1 MWAIAA
7 KIEPKKLNGAGE
19 TSITH
24 GDLFRAQDP
33 ETLLSLRIQNK
44 VVSRIASA
52 LQETGLGSLQG
63 AYTCI
68 IPPLSN
74 SHALPAESVIEFV
87 RQRMLDHEVLGR
99 WEVAVPVYRK
109 LFEVCKPFG
118 QTHRAFQRATAILIH
133 VFTSISNT
141 LTQWKDQ
148 KREDG
153 VEGLSRQRETILE
166 ELQKTDLQL
175 MQKFAELGR
184 VQMRLRED
192 LMKDFIPEVPDRS
205 GDVHDYF
212 KHNRVFSWIMRAQF
226 DRMDSIKDQAKEID
240 ICGWTTLHYA
250 VVRGDENV
258 IGELF
263 KSGVDPNAVDLA
275 GWTPLHYAIQ
285 VTNRSKGDPRLER
298 RLELVIGA
306 LLRNGADTEIRG
318 RDGVGPIHCAAM
330 LVNCGATATRL
341 LLQAGTNVE
350 MQDNSRKTPL
360 HWAAH
365 AGAVDAVR
373 ALLQKGAYKG
383 ARDDYGRIPL
393 HLAAAAGKHDVL
405 GELMDNGE
413 TEIDSVDRD
422 GRTPLHLAAMIGDE
436 KTVEELVNRAESQG
450 KDQTS
455 HITTD
460 ASTPKVIN
468 CKDNQSCT
476 ALDHAAMLGHEA
488 AAWRL
493 WEICAKEANSET
505 SERTF
510 SLGVWF
516 ARERIVALTAT
527 RVREQ
532 KVEQSLGIAR
542 HM

>member
-24 GDLFRAQDP
+24 GDLFRAEDP

-87 RQRMLDHEVLGR
+87 RQRMLEYEVLGR

-109 LFEVCKPFG
+109 LFEVCRPFG
-118 QTHRAFQRATAILIH
+118 ETHRAFQRATAILIH

-153 VEGLSRQRETILE
+153 VKGLVEQRKTILE
-166 ELQKTDLQL
+166 ELRKTDKQL
-175 MQKFAELGR
+175 RQNFVELGR
-184 VQMRLRED
+184 VQKRLRED
-192 LMKDFIPEVPDRS
+192 LMKDLIPEMPDRPKN
-205 GDVHDYF
+205 VHEYF
-212 KHNRVFSWIMRAQF
+212 KHDPVFSKIWNVESKGMEE
-226 DRMDSIKDQAKEID
+226 IKNQVKETD
-240 ICGWTTLHYA
+240 ICGWTPLHYA
-250 VVRGDENV
+250 AVRGDGKV
-258 IGELF
+258 IGKLF
-263 KSGVDPNAVDLA
+263 KFNVNPNATDFA

-285 VTNRSKGDPRLER
+285 VADQPKGDYQLKKEW
-298 RLELVIGA
+298 ESVIGA

-365 AGAVDAVR
+365 VGAVDVAK

-405 GELMDNGE
+405 GELMDEE

-422 GRTPLHLAAMIGDE
+422 GRTPLHLAAMSGDE
-436 KTVEELVNRAESQG
+436 KTVEKLVSSAKSQG
-450 KDQTS
+450 KDQTG
-455 HITTD
+455 HRTTD

-468 CKDNQSCT
+468 CKDNIFCT
-476 ALDHAAMLGHEA
+476 AIDHAVMLGHEA
-488 AAWRL
+488 AARRL
-493 WEICAKEANSET
+493 WEICAKEANSQT

-510 SLGVWF
+510 MLGVWF
-516 ARERIVALTAT
+516 ARERTVTLTAT
-527 RVREQ
+527 GVREQ
-532 KVEQSLGIAR
+532 KVEQSLGDAR
-542 HM
+542 QM

>member
-74 SHALPAESVIEFV
+74 SRALPTESVIEFV
-87 RQRMLDHEVLGR
+87 RQRMLEHEVLGR
-99 WEVAVPVYRK
+99 WEVAVPVYQK

-133 VFTSISNT
+133 VFTSISDI
-141 LTQWKDQ
+141 LAQRKDQ

-153 VEGLSRQRETILE
+153 VRGLVEQRKTILE
-166 ELQKTDLQL
+166 GLRKTDVQL
-175 MQKFAELGR
+175 MQKFVELSR

-212 KHNRVFSWIMRAQF
+212 EHNTVFSMIMREEHY
-226 DRMDSIKDQAKEID
+226 RMGSIKDQAKETD
-240 ICGWTTLHYA
+240 ICGWTPLHYA
-250 VVRGDENV
+250 AVQGNGDV
-258 IGELF
+258 IGKLF
-263 KSGVDPNAVDLA
+263 QFGVDPNATDLA

-285 VTNRSKGDPRLER
+285 AANRSKGDPQPEKQ
-298 RLELVIGA
+298 LELVIGA

-330 LVNCGATATRL
+330 LVNCRATATRL
-341 LLQAGTNVE
+341 LLQAGTNVDI
-350 MQDNSRKTPL
+350 QDNSRKTPL

-405 GELMDNGE
+405 GELMDNE

-422 GRTPLHLAAMIGDE
+422 GRTPLHLAAMSGDE
-436 KTVEELVNRAESQG
+436 RTVEELVSRAESQG
-450 KDQTS
+450 KDQTG

-468 CKDNQSCT
+468 CKDNISCT
-476 ALDHAAMLGHEA
+476 ALDHAVMLGHEA
-488 AAWRL
+488 AARRL
-493 WEICAKEANSET
+493 WEICAKEANSQT
-505 SERTF
+505 SKRTF
-510 SLGVWF
+510 MLGVWF
-516 ARERIVALTAT
+516 ARERIVTLTAT
-527 RVREQ
+527 RVHEQ

-542 HM
+542 QM